1 MRHPPRHAL
10 ILFFSILVLV
20 SLACATTGP
29 APTSTSTPEPTLT
42 ATETPVPTNT
52 PRPSPTPRPTRTP
65 NLAATALAEALNAE
79 VQAYYEKGYLAT
91 TDGRFE
97 LLEDFSF
104 DWAQLGWYKQF
115 LFASS
120 IGDFFLSAHFK
131 WDSAFKNSDVSG
143 CGFIFGVQSNS
154 DHYAVFLDR
163 QKVLFLITDNRLGYS
178 KPVSPT
184 RGTGMVKFDYPAEAD
199 FTLIV
204 RDIHAVVLVDGEVAG
219 EYMLAKSRS
228 SKGDVGVTVLSGT
241 NRDYGTHCEMSRMR
255 FWVPED

>member
-1 MRHPPRHAL
+1 MRHNPQHSL
-10 ILFFSILVLV
+10 MLFLSIMVLV
-20 SLACATTGP
+20 SLACATTAP
-29 APTSTSTPEPTLT
+29 APTSTATPEPTLT

-65 NLAATALAEALNAE
+65 DLAATAIAEELSTE
-79 VQAYYEKGYLAT
+79 VQEYYEMGYLET

-97 LLEDFSF
+97 LLEDFRF
-104 DWAQLGWYKQF
+104 DWAQLGWYQPF

-120 IGDFFLSAHFK
+120 VGDFFLSAHFK
-131 WDSAFKNSDVSG
+131 WDSAFKNSDISG
-143 CGFIFGVQSNS
+143 CGFIFGVQKNN

-163 QKVLFLITDNRLGYS
+163 QKVLFLITDNTVGYS
-178 KPVSPT
+178 KPVSPA

-204 RDIHAVVLVDGEVAG
+204 RDLRAVVLVDGELKG
-219 EYMLAKSRS
+219 EYILAQSRS

-241 NRDYGTHCEMSRMR
+241 NRDYGTHCEMTNLR

>member
-1 MRHPPRHAL
+1 MRHAL
-10 ILFFSILVLV
+10 ILLISVLVLA
-20 SLACATTGP
+20 SLACAASAPT
-29 APTSTSTPEPTLT
+29 PTSTSTPEPTLT

-52 PRPSPTPRPTRTP
+52 RRPSPTPRPTRTP
-65 NLAATALAEALNAE
+65 DLAATALAEQLSAE
-79 VQAYYEKGYLAT
+79 VQEYYENGYLAT
-91 TDGRFE
+91 TDGQFE

-104 DWAQLGWYKQF
+104 DWAQLGWYRPF
-115 LFASS
+115 LFATE

-143 CGFIFGVQSNS
+143 CGFIFGVQSNN

-163 QKVLFLITDNRLGYS
+163 QQVLFLITDNRVGYS

-184 RGTGMVKFDYPAEAD
+184 RGTARVKFDYPAEAD

-204 RDIHAVVLVDGEVAG
+204 RDIHAVVLVDGEFAG
-219 EYMLAKSRS
+219 EYTLAMSRS

-241 NRDYGTHCEMSRMR
+241 NRDYGTHCEMTNLR